1 MGMHPHNA
9 TLQIWLELGGVG
21 ALLAA
26 MSVFALWWTVSVLT
40 DVTARAT
47 ATAMLLSAFTVA
59 NLSFGIWQTWWMAV
73 LATSAALWSVA
84 LKSAKNE

>member
-9 TLQIWLELGGVG
+9 TLQIWLELGAIG

-26 MSVFALWWTVSVLT
+26 ISVFALWRAVSVLA
-40 DVTARAT
+40 DPAARAT

-73 LATSAALWSVA
+73 LAASAALWRVTSQVSG
-84 LKSAKNE
+84 K